1 MFYLNKKEARL
12 IILQR
17 IELISNYLK
26 RVRKIFGRY
35 IFTNF
40 VSKYF
45 LVPSIVGKAYFDR
58 MNDEF
63 ESIKNILILKIKYF

>member
-1 MFYLNKKEARL
+1 MFQLNKKEARL

-17 IELISNYLK
+17 IELISNFLK
-26 RVRKIFGRY
+26 KIRKVFGRY

-45 LVPSIVGKAYFDR
+45 FINEGCCKGIFSEYATRV
-58 MNDEF
+58 
-63 ESIKNILILKIKYF
+63 